1 MRLPHHYH
9 QSAHYQQAVQLRL
22 RVRSLVVQPVLLAGL
37 VQLVLLVGLVG
48 LCPLPG
54 VVPQA

>member
-1 MRLPHHYH
+1 MQVRVWVRL
-9 QSAHYQQAVQLRL
+9 
-22 RVRSLVVQPVLLAGL
+22 LVVQPVLLVGL